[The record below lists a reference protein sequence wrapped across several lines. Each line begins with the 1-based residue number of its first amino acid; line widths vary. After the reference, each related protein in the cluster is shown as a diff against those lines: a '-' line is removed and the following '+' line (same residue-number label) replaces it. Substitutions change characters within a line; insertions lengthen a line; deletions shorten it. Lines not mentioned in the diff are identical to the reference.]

1 MAQNPV
7 AVAANT
13 LRTLGDGG
21 TQALSQLT
29 NQLTRAASQLLGG
42 VANGGPGGVPLPLG
56 LPTLPVLAAENG
68 ANGAAGNG
76 PLGLPGIQQLIPIQA
91 IQALGQL
98 ENAVVP
104 PGVPRVSA
112 LLLGIAQPAAA
123 PTPDIPQVEMGL
135 RTPLTPRPGGSVGV
149 EGLNGASRTG
159 RRDVGVQLV

>member
-7 AVAANT
+7 ALAANT

-21 TQALSQLT
+21 TQAISQLG

-42 VANGGPGGVPLPLG
+42 VAGGPGGVPLPLG
-56 LPTLPVLAAENG
+56 LPALPGIAANG
-68 ANGAAGNG
+68 NGAANG
-76 PLGLPGIQQLIPIQA
+76 PLGLPGLQQLVPIQA

-104 PGVPRVSA
+104 PGLPRVSA

-123 PTPDIPQVEMGL
+123 PTPDIPTVETGL
-135 RTPLTPRPGGSVGV
+135 RPAARPGTGVGV

-159 RRDVGVQLV
+159 RVDVGVQLV